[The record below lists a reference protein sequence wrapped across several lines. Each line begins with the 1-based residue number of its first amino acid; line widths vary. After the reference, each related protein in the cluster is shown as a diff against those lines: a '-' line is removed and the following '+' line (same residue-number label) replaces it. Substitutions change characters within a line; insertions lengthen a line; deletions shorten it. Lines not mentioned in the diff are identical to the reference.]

1 MNNFMSIVLILF
13 VVGIL
18 FSLVYDQNLPEK
30 DKVKIPENC
39 AIWFDGCNTCHVSEH
54 GLEMCTLKLCKYSEM
69 QTPKCLEYKN

>member
-39 AIWFDGCNTCHVSEH
+39 AIWFDGCNTCHDDWSDSVFS
-54 GLEMCTLKLCKYSEM
+54 GID
-69 QTPKCLEYKN
+69 NGFF